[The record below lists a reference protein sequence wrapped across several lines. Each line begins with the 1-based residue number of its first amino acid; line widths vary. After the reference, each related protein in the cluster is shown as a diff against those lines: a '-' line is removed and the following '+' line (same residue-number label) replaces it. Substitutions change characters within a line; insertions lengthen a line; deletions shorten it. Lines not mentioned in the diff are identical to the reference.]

1 MEHLQQMHLD
11 PPNIDKFLLSDDH
24 PAVQAELER
33 LTAKANNKAPAAKE
47 KWVSLHMT
55 VAEER
60 R

>member
-1 MEHLQQMHLD
+1 MFQ
-11 PPNIDKFLLSDDH
+11 DKFLLSDDH